1 MKKKPSLLLFFIFSG
16 IHQIA
21 SNFAHPVTPSIIN
34 GLGLPSYMFGL
45 AFSCMATTNFLFS
58 PFWGQRSDAK
68 GRVKTMAI
76 CACGYA
82 CGQLIFS
89 MANSG
94 AMILC
99 ARLLAGAF
107 AGGYT
112 ISSMAYVADMS
123 TIENRG
129 QNMSYLAAIT
139 VMGGSFGYFVGGMI
153 GDYSIKM
160 AFVAQV
166 SVILVN
172 AFLYYHFLGEAESWQ
187 PVSAEGRS
195 LNPFSAF
202 KEAGEVLTKPLLTF
216 LLAVFAANFATMAF
230 DNMFNYYLKDAY
242 NFPPS
247 YNGKIKAAVGI
258 IGLVV
263 NFTINIW
270 IARKTDSRKS
280 IITVLTCCGVSL
292 GVALMMPNV
301 SLFIAVV
308 MVFYTFNSMYQ
319 PILQALAVEDND
331 ASNGVVA
338 GLFNS
343 TKSMGMIFGPLFAG
357 FVYEINKMYPFIGA
371 SIAFFISAV
380 ICFVNLGQYK
390 KVRQEREM
398 AR

>member
-1 MKKKPSLLLFFIFSG
+1 M
-16 IHQIA
+16 
-21 SNFAHPVTPSIIN
+21 
-34 GLGLPSYMFGL
+34 
-45 AFSCMATTNFLFS
+45 
-58 PFWGQRSDAK
+58 
-68 GRVKTMAI
+68 
-76 CACGYA
+76 
-82 CGQLIFS
+82 
-89 MANSG
+89 
-94 AMILC
+94 
-99 ARLLAGAF
+99 
-107 AGGYT
+107 
-112 ISSMAYVADMS
+112 
-123 TIENRG
+123 
-129 QNMSYLAAIT
+129 
-139 VMGGSFGYFVGGMI
+139 
-153 GDYSIKM
+153 
-160 AFVAQV
+160 
-166 SVILVN
+166 
-172 AFLYYHFLGEAESWQ
+172 
-187 PVSAEGRS
+187 
-195 LNPFSAF
+195 
-202 KEAGEVLTKPLLTF
+202 
-216 LLAVFAANFATMAF
+216 
-230 DNMFNYYLKDAY
+230 
-242 NFPPS
+242 
-247 YNGKIKAAVGI
+247 GI